1 MKKLEKVKFVKESF
15 GPVIVIDLEYYPP
28 LSDLRTWS
36 VYCFSKK
43 TQISAVYWKMI
54 KKFYNI
60 DIAVNKHLVCL
71 NLLVLFD
78 GLASFKNDLRIRIV
92 R

>member
-1 MKKLEKVKFVKESF
+1 
-15 GPVIVIDLEYYPP
+15 
-28 LSDLRTWS
+28 
-36 VYCFSKK
+36 
-43 TQISAVYWKMI
+43 MI

-60 DIAVNKHLVCL
+60 EIAVNKHLVCL

-78 GLASFKNDLRIRIV
+78 GLASFKNYLRIMIV